1 MFSYLFSTSTVKTDE
16 ICPMK
21 YWHNSVEV
29 NLLSLNWWIALCSCQ
44 GTPGGIPPKSGKGKH
59 PTVVR
64 DKALDANTLFI
75 HLKLKNCT
83 WVTFLDIIMQCFLLM
98 GKKVNNT
105 ICGIVVVIVVV
116 VVVLMCCCCCSIDAV
131 YKVQDFL
138 HEKRPAEALAFLRA
152 SRSVQLRC

>member
-1 MFSYLFSTSTVKTDE
+1 M
-16 ICPMK
+16 
-21 YWHNSVEV
+21 EV

-44 GTPGGIPPKSGKGKH
+44 GTPGDIPPKSGKGKH

-98 GKKVNNT
+98 GKKVNQT
-105 ICGIVVVIVVV
+105 
-116 VVVLMCCCCCSIDAV
+116 
-131 YKVQDFL
+131 
-138 HEKRPAEALAFLRA
+138 H
-152 SRSVQLRC
+152 